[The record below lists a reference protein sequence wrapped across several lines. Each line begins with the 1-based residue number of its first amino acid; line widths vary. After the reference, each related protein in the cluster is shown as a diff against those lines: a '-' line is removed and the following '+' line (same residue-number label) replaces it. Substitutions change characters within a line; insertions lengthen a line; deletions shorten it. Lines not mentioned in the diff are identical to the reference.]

1 MTAFT
6 RISEEICYTTQSVTS
21 INDATL
27 VELKRLAAGTVR
39 QRIRLCCHPD
49 PQAPIHEMLILHA
62 AGAYVRPHRH
72 HGKPESLLVI
82 EGRADAVLFD
92 DQGSI
97 AARRPLTPPGQDG
110 QWFLRLEGPIF
121 HTLAITSPW
130 FVFLETTAGPFDP
143 AQTEFAPWAPDGQ
156 DPAATCLYQADLAR
170 RLAAMPDSR
179 HG

>member
-1 MTAFT
+1 MTPFT
-6 RISEEICYTTQSVTS
+6 RISDEICYTTRPVTS
-21 INDATL
+21 IDDATL
-27 VELKRLAAGTVR
+27 AELKRLAIGTVR

-82 EGRADAVLFD
+82 EGRADAVLFQD
-92 DQGSI
+92 DGNI
-97 AARRPLTPPGQDG
+97 AERRPLVPPGQDG

-121 HTLAITSPW
+121 HTLVITSSW

-156 DPAATCLYQADLAR
+156 DQTETGAYQADLAR

-179 HG
+179 YG